1 MLPFE
6 HSIQL
11 RVRYAE
17 TDKMGVVWHGDYW
30 RYFEDARTEALR
42 ACGWSYREM
51 EKDGIM
57 LPLVEAHIE
66 YFKPATYDDLL
77 TVKASIREPPT
88 ARLRFDYEVLNE
100 AGEKLASGY
109 TVLGFVDAA
118 TRRPCRPPARLRDL
132 FSKA

>member
-17 TDKMGVVWHGDYW
+17 TDQLGVVWHGDYW

-77 TVKASIREPPT
+77 TVKAFIREPPT

-100 AGEKLASGY
+100 AGVKLASGY
-109 TVLGFVDAA
+109 TVLGFVDAT